1 MFLKVLNGFSQ
12 ATIITLALVLI
23 VTITNKHSSN
33 VVMEDYQRQVNERLD
48 ADRSKFESKIKTVE
62 DSLNRY
68 QQIREA
74 RAQLFGKRLDELY
87 DKYKKDPAPID
98 NANMVVSQV
107 AAPTQPKESFNDK
120 NFTYLENKC
129 NKVDEKVDTLD
140 SKMMSRISVLEQR
153 VEGLQRDSKASTK
166 LINTNINNNSC
177 GAVATER

>member
-87 DKYKKDPAPID
+87 DLYKKDPSPID
-98 NANMVVSQV
+98 SANSSLAQASSIVI
-107 AAPTQPKESFNDK
+107 PKESFTDK
-120 NFTYLENKC
+120 NFIYLENKC
-129 NKVDEKVDTLD
+129 NRSDEKIDTLD
-140 SKMMSRISVLEQR
+140 NKVMSRLTVLEQKI
-153 VEGLQRDSKASTK
+153 ELLQQDKK
-166 LINTNINNNSC
+166 NNSKVIQNNITTV
-177 GAVATER
+177 GNVTTR